1 MIMNGEIMMKERYI
15 NPLLEILSVESED
28 ILTASVIS
36 LQDSGD
42 PISISINDF
51 TA

>member
-1 MIMNGEIMMKERYI
+1 MNGEIMMKERYI

-28 ILTASVIS
+28 ILTSSTS

-42 PISISINDF
+42 PISMSIYDF

>member
-1 MIMNGEIMMKERYI
+1 MMKERYI

-42 PISISINDF
+42 PISMSIYDF